1 MYSLSQL
8 RRGISTPALFG
19 RELNRLYHR
28 RLYTREYNTDG
39 IDIVA
44 ADWDNML
51 LLDACRYDLFEASSS
66 VEGNLSPR
74 VSRGSNT
81 REFLIGNFH
90 SRELHDMVYVTAS
103 PMLYRNRDSVD
114 VEFHAEVDI
123 WQGDGWNETHQTVL
137 PEETADHA
145 LEAAETYPNK
155 RLLIHFIQPHYP
167 FIASA
172 DQPFEDERAF
182 DASKTN
188 CWEQVLRGE
197 LQVSTGAIWRAY
209 EANLERALESVER
222 LLESL
227 GGKSVVT
234 SDHGNMIG
242 ERATPVP
249 VREWGHPYGIYTPE
263 LVQVP
268 WLEVPADNRRD
279 IVAEEPRRT
288 GESVDEDTVVSRLQE
303 LGYAEP

>member
-1 MYSLSQL
+1 MYSFSQL

-28 RLYTREYNTDG
+28 RLYTRRFNTNGTDV
-39 IDIVA
+39 VA
-44 ADWDNML
+44 ADWDNLL
-51 LLDACRYDLFEASSS
+51 LLDACRHDLFEASNSLA
-66 VEGNLSPR
+66 GDLSR
-74 VSRGSNT
+74 EVSRGSNT
-81 REFLIGNFH
+81 REFLLGNFQG
-90 SRELHDMVYVTAS
+90 RDLHDTVYVTAS
-103 PMLYRNRDSVD
+103 PMLHRNRDSID
-114 VEFHAEVDI
+114 VEFHAEIDI
-123 WQGDGWNETHQTVL
+123 WQGEGWSETHQTVL
-137 PEETADHA
+137 PETTADHA
-145 LEAAETYPNK
+145 LEAAETYPHK
-155 RLLIHFIQPHYP
+155 RLLVHFLQPHYP
-167 FIASA
+167 FVTST

-182 DASKTN
+182 DASLTN

-197 LQVSTGAIWRAY
+197 LQVSPEEIWRAY

-222 LLESL
+222 LVESL
-227 GGKSVVT
+227 DGKSVVT

-263 LVQVP
+263 LVEVP
-268 WLEVPADNRRD
+268 WLESPADGRRE

-288 GESVDEDTVVSRLQE
+288 SDSVVEETVVRRLQE